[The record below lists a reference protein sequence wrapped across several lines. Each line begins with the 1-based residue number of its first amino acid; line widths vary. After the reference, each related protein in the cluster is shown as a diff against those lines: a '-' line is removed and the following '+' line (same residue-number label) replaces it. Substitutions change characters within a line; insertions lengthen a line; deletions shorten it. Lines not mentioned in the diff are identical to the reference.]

1 MGDRPSRLQDR
12 APGGQMRKRSAGA
25 TSKVTFP
32 NIDPDE
38 LAKFA
43 SLAPIWWDRQ
53 GAFKPLH
60 DINGLRVGYVDLRAG
75 LAGRSVLDVGCGGG
89 ILAEAMAVSGAAVTG
104 IDAGKEPLAVAK
116 QHAQASGLAV
126 DYRQATAEEL
136 AEAAP
141 GAFDIVTCMELL
153 EHVPDPS
160 SIVVACARLVKPGGH
175 VFFATL
181 NRNLKSW
188 VFAIIGAEYI
198 LGLVRRGTHSYRRL
212 IKPSELQAW
221 CVACGLSLQDLCG
234 LNYNPFLKRYSLGGN
249 THVNYL
255 MHVRRT

>member
-1 MGDRPSRLQDR
+1 MVKPFRQN
-12 APGGQMRKRSAGA
+12 
-25 TSKVTFP
+25 V
-32 NIDPDE
+32 DPDE

-53 GAFKPLH
+53 GVFKALH
-60 DINGLRVGYVDLRAG
+60 DINGLRVGYVHARVG
-75 LAGRSVLDVGCGGG
+75 LTAKSVLDIGCGGG
-89 ILAEAMAVSGAAVTG
+89 ILAEAMAALGAEVTG
-104 IDAGKEPLAVAK
+104 IDAGEEPLAVAK
-116 QHAQASGLAV
+116 HHAQASGLAV
-126 DYRQATAEEL
+126 DYRHATAEQL
-136 AEAAP
+136 AEEAP
-141 GAFDIVTCMELL
+141 EAFDIVICMELL
-153 EHVPDPS
+153 EHVPNPS
-160 SIVVACARLVKPGGH
+160 SIVAACARLVKPGGD

-188 VFAIIGAEYI
+188 LFAIIGAEYI

-221 CVACGLSLQDLCG
+221 CAACGLGMQNLCG

-255 MHVRRT
+255 MHVRRLGPVLTSSG